1 MEPNGSIYL
10 FFWRGQRL
18 DFSKL
23 MHFREHFL
31 VTLVMWITALKGVMN
46 WNVSVMNWNVSV
58 MNWNVSVMNWN
69 VSTPVENP
77 VLPSIYKGRISVQ
90 KMCPYKYL

>member
-1 MEPNGSIYL
+1 
-10 FFWRGQRL
+10 
-18 DFSKL
+18 
-23 MHFREHFL
+23 
-31 VTLVMWITALKGVMN
+31 
-46 WNVSVMNWNVSV
+46 

-77 VLPSIYKGRISVQ
+77 GLPSIYKGRIGVQ

>member
-1 MEPNGSIYL
+1 
-10 FFWRGQRL
+10 
-18 DFSKL
+18 
-23 MHFREHFL
+23 
-31 VTLVMWITALKGVMN
+31 MN

-77 VLPSIYKGRISVQ
+77 GLPSIYMGRIGVQ

>member
-46 WNVSVMNWNVSV
+46 WNVSVMNWNVS
-58 MNWNVSVMNWN
+58 
-69 VSTPVENP
+69 TPVENP

>member
-1 MEPNGSIYL
+1 
-10 FFWRGQRL
+10 
-18 DFSKL
+18 
-23 MHFREHFL
+23 
-31 VTLVMWITALKGVMN
+31 
-46 WNVSVMNWNVSV
+46 MNWNVSV

-77 VLPSIYKGRISVQ
+77 GLPSIYMGRIGVQ

>member
-1 MEPNGSIYL
+1 
-10 FFWRGQRL
+10 
-18 DFSKL
+18 
-23 MHFREHFL
+23 
-31 VTLVMWITALKGVMN
+31 MN

-69 VSTPVENP
+69 VSVTVENP
-77 VLPSIYKGRISVQ
+77 GLPSIYKGRISVQ